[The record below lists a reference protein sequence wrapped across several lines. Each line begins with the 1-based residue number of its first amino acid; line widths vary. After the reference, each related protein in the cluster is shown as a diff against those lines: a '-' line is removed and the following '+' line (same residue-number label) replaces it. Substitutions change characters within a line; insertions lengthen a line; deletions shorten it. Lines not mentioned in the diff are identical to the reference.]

1 MKEKFKMN
9 RRSFL
14 AGAGGTVLVAG
25 SGISLVMPAHAGG
38 KAKVLIQYD
47 WLMSNGQ
54 IGDVVALKKGYFE
67 QAGLEVKFSPGGP
80 NSQTVAPVMSRSAQ
94 LGQFSETP
102 QLFNARA
109 SGIPV
114 KIIACGFRTGPYTFS
129 SSASKPL
136 RGVDDLRNVTI
147 GVQPN
152 ARFILEAIAVKN
164 NIPLDELKIKTV
176 GYDYSALVNGEVD
189 AVGGWI
195 TNTQA
200 LSVIKDRVSLM
211 VRDLGLP
218 SYANVYFATDDAI
231 DNNADVLAKF
241 IGAVAKG
248 WEWSHANKNEAVKI
262 LADSYDGISLDW
274 ELKTVDLIM
283 SLSFDADTKR
293 DGWGTFS
300 PDSLEQQIAL
310 YDSIGQYSDTGR
322 PKLADVYTDKIL
334 KMTAGMRPK
343 IG

>member
-1 MKEKFKMN
+1 MREKCNMN
-9 RRSFL
+9 RRIFL
-14 AGAGGTVLVAG
+14 AGAGGMVLVAG
-25 SGISLVMPAHAGG
+25 SGISLIMPAHASQ
-38 KAKVLIQYD
+38 KAKVVIQYD

-67 QAGLEVKFSPGGP
+67 QAGLKVRFSPGGP
-80 NSQTVAPVMSRSAQ
+80 NSQTVAPVMSRAAT

-102 QLFNARA
+102 QLFNATA
-109 SGIPV
+109 SGLPI

-136 RGVDDLRNVTI
+136 RSVDDLRNVTI
-147 GVQPN
+147 GVQPT
-152 ARFILEAIAVKN
+152 ARFVIDAIAAKN
-164 NIPLDELKIKTV
+164 NIPIDELKIKTV
-176 GYDYSALVNGEVD
+176 GYDYSALVSGEVD

-200 LSVIKDRVSLM
+200 LSIIKDRVSLM

-218 SYANVYFATDDAI
+218 SYANVYFATEQAI
-231 DNNADVLAKF
+231 DTHADILAKF

-248 WEWSHANKNEAVKI
+248 WEWAHANRNESVKI

-274 ELKTVDLIM
+274 ELKTVDLVM
-283 SLSFDADTKR
+283 SLSFDADTKKE
-293 DGWGTFS
+293 GWGTFS
-300 PDSLEQQIAL
+300 PQSLEQQIAL
-310 YDSIGQYSDTGR
+310 YDSIGQYADTGR
-322 PKLADVYTDKIL
+322 PKLAAVYTDKIL
-334 KMTAGMRPK
+334 KMTAGVRPK